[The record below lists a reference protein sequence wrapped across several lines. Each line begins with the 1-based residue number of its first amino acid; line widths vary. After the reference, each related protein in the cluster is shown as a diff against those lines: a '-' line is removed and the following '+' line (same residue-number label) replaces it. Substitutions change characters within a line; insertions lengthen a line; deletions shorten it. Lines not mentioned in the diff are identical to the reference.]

1 MLTVF
6 INEGIKMDKC
16 PKNMTLVAL
25 NIFGLIT
32 ILDFFQDTFVSIFK
46 TKRPSDYFA
55 FFSLSCFVEGKL
67 IFTFLYLVSW
77 VAPLELELEFT
88 IMPLWASQYKTVIK
102 M

>member
-6 INEGIKMDKC
+6 INEGIKIDKC

-32 ILDFFQDTFVSIFK
+32 ILDFFQDTFVSLFK

-55 FFSLSCFVEGKL
+55 LFLFLALWRASLFFNIFVFGL
-67 IFTFLYLVSW
+67 LGSTTGCGPHFFGY
-77 VAPLELELEFT
+77 LEL
-88 IMPLWASQYKTVIK
+88 IIN
-102 M
+102 

>member
-55 FFSLSCFVEGKL
+55 FFSFLLCGGQAYFYIFVFGL
-67 IFTFLYLVSW
+67 LGSTTGRWPHFFLNSYGGL
-77 VAPLELELEFT
+77 
-88 IMPLWASQYKTVIK
+88 
-102 M
+102 